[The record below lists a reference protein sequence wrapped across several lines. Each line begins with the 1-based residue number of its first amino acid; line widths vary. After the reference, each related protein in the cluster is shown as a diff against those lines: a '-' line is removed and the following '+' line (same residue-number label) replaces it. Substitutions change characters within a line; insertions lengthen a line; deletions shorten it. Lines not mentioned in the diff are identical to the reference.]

1 MNVTVLRTY
10 AVQLEEVAKL
20 ELTELVHALQ
30 HTSDRMAMLEA
41 RAREDADRYLVQVGE
56 GSTVAQAYSHLDSM
70 DQAIATRKDLE
81 QAHAAQQTQMEQK
94 RGELLE
100 AMQYRKKLDLLDAR
114 IPDARLRKISAA
126 LADYCQPLAGRRM
139 VRLDCQDRLQQ
150 RPGIRQTALADR
162 QPRSLKQRAGVERID
177 FQNIRIEA
185 VGLGETLELQQALRL
200 GEHFGDA

>member
-114 IPDARLRKISAA
+114 AA
-126 LADYCQPLAGRRM
+126 LALRRS
-139 VRLDCQDRLQQ
+139 R
-150 RPGIRQTALADR
+150 DR
-162 QPRSLKQRAGVERID
+162 QDQQLLDERAWRRSPSQKGERA
-177 FQNIRIEA
+177 
-185 VGLGETLELQQALRL
+185 
-200 GEHFGDA
+200 